1 MEYKAKVVINA
12 RLMNL
17 LEKFDARQ
25 IVSIYKIE
33 DGKEY
38 LVRDSEP
45 VYKLWN
51 FFEERPAFANY
62 EVVGLNVGIT
72 TNILIAKHGEVV

>member
-1 MEYKAKVVINA
+1 MDYKAKVIINA

-33 DGKEY
+33 NGKEY
-38 LVRDSEP
+38 LVKDSEP
-45 VYKLWN
+45 VYKLWD
-51 FFEERPAFANY
+51 FYEKRRDYANY

-72 TNILIAKHGEVV
+72 TNILIAKQGEVV

>member
-1 MEYKAKVVINA
+1 MEYKAKVIINA
-12 RLMNL
+12 GLMNL

-45 VYKLWN
+45 VYKLWD
-51 FFEERPAFANY
+51 FFEKRRDYAYY

-72 TNILIAKHGEVV
+72 TNILIAKRGEVV

>member
-1 MEYKAKVVINA
+1 MEYKAKVIINA

-33 DGKEY
+33 NGKEY
-38 LVRDSEP
+38 LVKDSEP
-45 VYKLWN
+45 VYKLWD
-51 FFEERPAFANY
+51 FYEKRRDYANY

>member
-1 MEYKAKVVINA
+1 MEYKAKVIINA

-33 DGKEY
+33 NGKEY
-38 LVRDSEP
+38 LVKDSEP
-45 VYKLWN
+45 VYKLWD
-51 FFEERPAFANY
+51 FYEKRRDYANY

-72 TNILIAKHGEVV
+72 TNILIAKQGEVV

>member
-1 MEYKAKVVINA
+1 MEYKAKVIINA

-33 DGKEY
+33 NGKEY
-38 LVRDSEP
+38 LIKDSEP
-45 VYKLWN
+45 VYKLWD
-51 FFEERPAFANY
+51 FYEKRRDYANY

-72 TNILIAKHGEVV
+72 TNILIAKQGEVV